1 MSDTISHLKNPFSMK
16 RATYKGDPGF
26 KRYVGW
32 SVITKNLFSIA
43 RWLEHKKN
51 KKKRGV
57 QNVEGG

>member
-1 MSDTISHLKNPFSMK
+1 MK

>member
-1 MSDTISHLKNPFSMK
+1 MK

-43 RWLEHKKN
+43 RWLER